1 MTSLG
6 GIRGNTPLKVTQSVS
21 GSTPTQPGIV
31 EETVV
36 PFPERTLRIWNL
48 CMFFFHSTLA
58 TVILALGN
66 PNLTVPVF
74 RTSLS
79 FEVLINGTYE
89 AVTPTN
95 QPNDTQAFRLWPYY
109 EEKGFFR
116 LVPLTSAF
124 FVLSAVFHLLNA
136 TVLWRFY
143 KFMLQRCYT
152 PTRWIEYVLSA
163 PIMFIL
169 IAYGLGMRSRGEFI
183 AVVALTATTMFF
195 GFWVERE
202 GRPVSSSQWSR
213 PFLFRIYPWF
223 LGHVPQVA
231 AWLILVLQ
239 FYDNGW
245 DINEVPDFVHAIL
258 WGEFVLFFSFGAAS
272 FLSQVRSP
280 SEFYQGE
287 ILFQVLSLVSKGLLG
302 SLLITNVLMLQR
314 FDEIYED
321 EVATS

>member
-6 GIRGNTPLKVTQSVS
+6 GIRGNRPLKVTQSVS
-21 GSTPTQPGIV
+21 VPSPPPQKIM
-31 EETVV
+31 EDIVV
-36 PFPERTLRIWNL
+36 PFPERTLRLWNL
-48 CMFFFHSTLA
+48 SMFLFHSTLA
-58 TVILALGN
+58 TVIIALGN
-66 PNLTVPVF
+66 PDLTVPVF

-89 AVTPTN
+89 AVTSAN
-95 QPNDTQAFRLWPYY
+95 KPNNTQAFRLWPYY
-109 EEKGFFR
+109 EERSDFR
-116 LVPLTSAF
+116 LVPLTATF
-124 FVLSAVFHLLNA
+124 FILSAVFHLLNA
-136 TVLWRFY
+136 TMLWRFY
-143 KFMLQRCYT
+143 KYMLQRCYT

-169 IAYGLGMRSRGEFI
+169 IAYGLGMRGRGEFI
-183 AVVALTATTMFF
+183 AGVALTATTMFF

-202 GRPVSSSQWSR
+202 GRPASTSQWTR

-223 LGHVPQVA
+223 LGHVPQAA

-245 DINEVPDFVHAIL
+245 DIDRVPDFVHAIL
-258 WGEFVLFFSFGAAS
+258 WGELVLFFSFGAAS
-272 FLSQVRSP
+272 FLSQIRSP
-280 SEFYQGE
+280 SKFYQGE

-302 SLLITNVLMLQR
+302 ALLISNILMLQR

-321 EVATS
+321 EVATV